1 MVIEIPMK
9 HDKNQNRSHLWRSR
23 GLAGALVG
31 ILSVAGPVWSSGQA
45 WAQAL
50 DKVELGFPTEG
61 QITSVGPTS
70 IEVENRLYRLHQKL
84 NITMAGGQPIAVQDL
99 QIGHGVQFWLKEGAV
114 AKIIV
119 RNPR

>member
-31 ILSVAGPVWSSGQA
+31 LLSVAGPVWSSGQA

-84 NITMAGGQPIAVQDL
+84 NITREGGQPIAVQDL

>member
-1 MVIEIPMK
+1 MTTVIPMAS
-9 HDKNQNRSHLWRSR
+9 DKYQARTHVWGAR
-23 GLAGALVG
+23 GLAGALVTLLG
-31 ILSVAGPVWSSGQA
+31 VVGPVWSGSQA
-45 WAQAL
+45 WAQAM

-70 IEVENRLYRLHQKL
+70 LEVENRLYRLHQKL
-84 NITMAGGQPIAVQDL
+84 SITSEGGQPLAVQNL

>member
-1 MVIEIPMK
+1 MDIPTKRDK
-9 HDKNQNRSHLWRSR
+9 HQTRTHSWGSW
-23 GLAGALVG
+23 GLAGGLVVLLG
-31 ILSVAGPVWSSGQA
+31 VAGPVLSGSQV
-45 WAQAL
+45 WAQVM

-84 NITMAGGQPIAVQDL
+84 NITSEGGQPLGVQDL